1 MVKANHGVN
10 RSAKS
15 SPARRVPRAP
25 GIVNTDTF
33 TRLEKKVEGRVEPA
47 SLSRLREALF
57 SPDGEINYRIEGRVV
72 TGPDGSRQPRL
83 QCTIKGWV
91 TLQCQATLKALRHDL
106 NNYSRMILVAR
117 EEELPPLE
125 EEAEN
130 ENYIVAGPELDLTA
144 LLEDEVIL
152 NLPMIPR
159 GADGSPE
166 TSLENG
172 GTAGTETSPFAA
184 LAALKK
190 QNL

>member
-1 MVKANHGVN
+1 MVKVN
-10 RSAKS
+10 PGAES
-15 SPARRVPRAP
+15 SPARRGLRAP

-33 TRLEKKVEGRVEPA
+33 TRLEKKVEGMVEPA
-47 SLSRLREALF
+47 SLPRLREALF

-83 QCTIKGWV
+83 RCTIAGWV

-106 NNYSRMILVAR
+106 NTDSRMILVAR

-130 ENYIVAGPELDLTA
+130 EDYIVVGPELDLTA

-159 GADGSPE
+159 GVESNPE
-166 TSLENG
+166 ASIEND
-172 GTAGTETSPFAA
+172 GTAGPKTSPFAV
-184 LAALKK
+184 LVALKK